1 MAMVKLVTS
10 MVLLTFVSACG
21 ALNSS
26 AVEIVDTTQKKG
38 GVEIV
43 DTAQKKGNDGKGAVI
58 ARSQIWTQ
66 TNVRTMD
73 IRTGPQEAGAFPFT
87 ATVTCDYYQ
96 KDLSGASPKFP
107 CRAGTDELKVKY
119 GPNNAEVFGEV
130 AATRLMWALGFGAD
144 RMYSVKVVCRGCP
157 SSLGGIARE
166 NKEYLFDPAT
176 VERKMPGRE
185 LEPDSSWSWTELD
198 AVDEARGGAPVAHRD
213 ALKLLAVFLQHTDTK
228 PDQQRIVC
236 LGEVAGESATAANCA
251 RPLMMVSDVGL
262 TFGRANLFNTNGK
275 GMNYVAWAATPVWKE
290 GEKCVGNLPKSL
302 TGTLNN
308 PAISEAG
315 RAFLADLLMQL
326 SDDQISA
333 LFEVARVNLR
343 LRDPGKAKSGLATV
357 DEWVDVFKRKRA
369 EIVERRC
376 A

>member
-1 MAMVKLVTS
+1 
-10 MVLLTFVSACG
+10 
-21 ALNSS
+21 
-26 AVEIVDTTQKKG
+26 
-38 GVEIV
+38 
-43 DTAQKKGNDGKGAVI
+43 
-58 ARSQIWTQ
+58 
-66 TNVRTMD
+66 
-73 IRTGPQEAGAFPFT
+73 
-87 ATVTCDYYQ
+87 
-96 KDLSGASPKFP
+96 
-107 CRAGTDELKVKY
+107 LKVKY

-157 SSLGGIARE
+157 SSFGGIARE
-166 NKEYLFDPAT
+166 NKEHLFDPAT
-176 VERKMPGRE
+176 VERKIPGRE

-198 AVDEARGGAPVAHRD
+198 SVDEARGGAPVAHRD

-251 RPLMMVSDVGL
+251 RPFMMVSDVGL

-308 PAISEAG
+308 PVISEAG

-333 LFEVARVNLR
+333 IFEVARVNLR

-357 DEWVDVFKRKRA
+357 DEWVDVFKRKRT